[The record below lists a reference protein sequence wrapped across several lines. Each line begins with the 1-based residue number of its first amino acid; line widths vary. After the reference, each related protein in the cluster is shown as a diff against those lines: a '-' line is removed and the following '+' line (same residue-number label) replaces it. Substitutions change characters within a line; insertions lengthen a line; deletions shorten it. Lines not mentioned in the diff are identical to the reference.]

1 MLETLEN
8 CRIGRIRASIHV
20 KNFPL
25 SAFKVTQRVPIIEIV
40 CEANCDNLTLV
51 RPSFVY
57 GRVTRRVF
65 FFPPISTLFFFL
77 VQKSI
82 TIIPIVTESVR
93 LARGERE
100 RERGAKSWKYLQS
113 RPRRGTLYRA
123 SFASL
128 NAADRE
134 REPLIGRVGRNL
146 GLISGSGIAHE
157 SATVRQETFRTGLI
171 AASFDNRPLVE
182 LELLFPL
189 PPPLVVFL
197 FERVRVSKR
206 EPRRKRSVKFLENRA
221 TSRGIPRWTN
231 FACRRDSFASSSI
244 AS

>member
-100 RERGAKSWKYLQS
+100 RGGSEELEISSKSAAKGDFIPRVVRLVKRSRSRKGA
-113 RPRRGTLYRA
+113 
-123 SFASL
+123 
-128 NAADRE
+128 
-134 REPLIGRVGRNL
+134 V
-146 GLISGSGIAHE
+146 
-157 SATVRQETFRTGLI
+157 
-171 AASFDNRPLVE
+171 NRP
-182 LELLFPL
+182 
-189 PPPLVVFL
+189 
-197 FERVRVSKR
+197 S
-206 EPRRKRSVKFLENRA
+206 RSIHEISA
-221 TSRGIPRWTN
+221 
-231 FACRRDSFASSSI
+231 
-244 AS
+244 